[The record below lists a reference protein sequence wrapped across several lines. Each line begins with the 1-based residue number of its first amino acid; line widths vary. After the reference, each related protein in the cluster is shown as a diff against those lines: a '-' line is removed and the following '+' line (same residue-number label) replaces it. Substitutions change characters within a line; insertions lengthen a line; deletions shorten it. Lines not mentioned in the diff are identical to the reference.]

1 MRFSWY
7 GSQLKKYLLHC
18 ISVYDVMQLLFLFVF
33 YEQLLYYNFTKCYAL
48 IDVKLELR
56 YACFDNTDMLDFNV
70 VDKQMHTVNS

>member
-1 MRFSWY
+1 
-7 GSQLKKYLLHC
+7 
-18 ISVYDVMQLLFLFVF
+18 MQLLFLFVF

-56 YACFDNTDMLDFNV
+56 YACFDNTDMVDFNV